1 MILNLGRPILTRMLG
16 SLFTYF
22 ARRRMAKMAAIL
34 FRLTLRELPD
44 VEPPTVKTPH
54 TILMLPRVIF
64 TEDVAATFGGTGQF
78 RVLRPFGSAMKSL
91 ASGIFP
97 PLTHTNFYAV
107 DDPELNTG
115 KQAYREFLTQMWTT
129 LQNTI
134 QIDAVVTGNFSYWAE
149 RELGTA
155 LESLGVPFIAM
166 HKESMKTP
174 GLVDFIG
181 KLYRE
186 RRGLFTGRRIVVYS
200 EGERQLQIDSGVV
213 EPERISVGGM
223 PRLDRLHEWRRSTKC
238 LPETNDGRPQVLLFS
253 FIPKGVLPR
262 IVRRAHNSAGAW
274 EEELDEDF
282 AKLSWQQLA
291 TSTHSAISRLA
302 RENPELDVVVKSKEA
317 TRERTGTFQ
326 MLQDEVGLP
335 TNLKIVVGDD
345 PYELIKASDVVC
357 GFNTTALLE
366 AICAGIPVVI
376 PLFAEA
382 IEERMKPYVI
392 HMGDAVEYATSP
404 DDLVDKLRTAALARR
419 TLNADLHDASIRA
432 LDKWV
437 GNSDG
442 RAGERVRNIIR
453 SEIEHSD
460 RQQARPANG

>member
-1 MILNLGRPILTRMLG
+1 MILKLGRPILTRLLG
-16 SLFTYF
+16 SLFTFF
-22 ARRRMAKMAAIL
+22 AHRRMAGMAAIL
-34 FRLTLRELPD
+34 FRLTLRKLPD
-44 VEPPTVKTPH
+44 VEPPTVKTPR

-78 RVLRPFGSAMKSL
+78 RVLRPFGGAMKSL
-91 ASGIFP
+91 ASGILP
-97 PLTHTNFYAV
+97 PHTHTNFYAV
-107 DDPELNTG
+107 DDPELNKG
-115 KQAYREFLTQMWTT
+115 KQAYRDFLARMWTA
-129 LQNTI
+129 LQRNI
-134 QIDAVVTGNFSYWAE
+134 HIDAVVTGNFSYWAE

-200 EGERQLQIDSGVV
+200 KGERQLQIDSGVV
-213 EPERISVGGM
+213 DPERISVGGM
-223 PRLDRLHEWRRSTKC
+223 PRLDRLHEWRRTTTRLSA
-238 LPETNDGRPQVLLFS
+238 TNGGRLQVVLFS

-262 IVRRAHNSAGAW
+262 IVRRAHNSDGAW
-274 EEELDEDF
+274 EEELEEDF
-282 AKLSWQQLA
+282 AKLSWQELA
-291 TSTHSAISRLA
+291 TSTHRAVVRLA

-326 MLQDEVGLP
+326 MLQDEQGLP
-335 TNLKIVVGDD
+335 SNLNIVVGED
-345 PYELIKASDVVC
+345 PCELIKASDVVC

-382 IEERMKPYVI
+382 IEEHMKPYVI
-392 HMGDAVEYATSP
+392 HMGEAAEYATSP
-404 DDLVDKLRTAALARR
+404 DDLVIKLRTAALARR
-419 TLNADLHDASIRA
+419 TLRAELPDASIQA

-442 RAGERVRNIIR
+442 RAGERVRDIIR

-460 RQQARPANG
+460 RQRSGLSNG

>member
-1 MILNLGRPILTRMLG
+1 MSIHPVKDPAHNPHAASRHLHGRCGGNL
-16 SLFTYF
+16 
-22 ARRRMAKMAAIL
+22 RRNWSISCFEALWRCHEVTCQRNI
-34 FRLTLRELPD
+34 T
-44 VEPPTVKTPH
+44 
-54 TILMLPRVIF
+54 
-64 TEDVAATFGGTGQF
+64 
-78 RVLRPFGSAMKSL
+78 
-91 ASGIFP
+91 

-107 DDPELNTG
+107 DDPEFHKG
-115 KQAYREFLTQMWTT
+115 KHAYREFLIQMWTT
-129 LQNTI
+129 LQRTV

-155 LESLGVPFIAM
+155 LESRGVPFIAI

-186 RRGLFTGRRIVVYS
+186 RRGLFMGRRIVVYS

-223 PRLDRLHEWRRSTKC
+223 PRLDRLHEWRRTATN
-238 LPETNDGRPQVLLFS
+238 LPAMNVGRPQVVVFS

-262 IVRRAHNSAGAW
+262 IVRRAHDSDGAW
-274 EEELDEDF
+274 EEELEEDF
-282 AKLSWQQLA
+282 AKLSWKELA
-291 TSTHSAISRLA
+291 ISTHRAILRLA

-326 MLQDEVGLP
+326 MLQDDLGLTP
-335 TNLKIVVGDD
+335 NLNIVVGDD
-345 PYELIKASDVVC
+345 PCELIKASDVVC

-382 IEERMKPYVI
+382 LEERMKPYVV
-392 HMGDAVEYATSP
+392 HMGDAAEYAASP

-419 TLNADLHDASIRA
+419 TLNADLREASIRA
-432 LDKWV
+432 LDRWV

-453 SEIEHSD
+453 SEIEQPD
-460 RQQARPANG
+460 RLQARPANG